1 MTAIIAFVLQ
11 KRAQNIKWIEKA
23 GVGVGLYGM
32 GNKGAVGLRIG
43 YGTNNGDM
51 ELSAVAAHL
60 APMENA
66 LEQRN
71 KDWEDICRRLVFTPV
86 NEGAVRSSRSS
97 QPLDEDNDD
106 RELLLPGDPDNAST
120 PSSGLYTTNSHIIL
134 AGDLNYR
141 TSPIKP
147 SLTDHHMF
155 PQPCRDQ
162 SNSRHYSNILK
173 EDQLS
178 RELKAQRTCH
188 GLVEAPIEFPPTY
201 KYSDRQRAIAEKDD
215 GVMWDWSK
223 HRWPSWCDRIL
234 YTQLPPWMLAKDAS
248 ISINVHGYTALPL
261 MSTSDHRPV
270 ALSLSIPAIP
280 LSPPD
285 HDGAEAEFRLS
296 PPFDIDLDWRNKRAA
311 ARRRELI
318 VGTAAFL
325 SLTWEGRIALLATII
340 GAFGGWWI
348 LRGLLVT

>member
-11 KRAQNIKWIEKA
+11 KQAQNIKWIETA

-43 YGTNNGDM
+43 YGTNNGDI

-66 LEQRN
+66 LERRN
-71 KDWEDICRRLVFTPV
+71 KDWGDICRRLMFTPV
-86 NEGAVRSSRSS
+86 NEGAVRGSRSTN
-97 QPLDEDNDD
+97 PLDEDNDD
-106 RELLLPGDPDNAST
+106 RDPLLQGDPDNAGT
-120 PSSGLYTTNSHIIL
+120 PSSGLYTSNSHIIL

-147 SLTDHHMF
+147 SPTDHHMF
-155 PQPCRDQ
+155 PQPCEDQ
-162 SNSRHYSNILK
+162 GNSRHYSNILK
-173 EDQLS
+173 KDQLS

-215 GVMWDWSK
+215 GVMWDWAK

-234 YTQLPPWMLAKDAS
+234 YTQIPSWMEAKDAS
-248 ISINVHGYTALPL
+248 VSITVHGYTALPL
-261 MSTSDHRPV
+261 ISTSDHRPV

-280 LSPPD
+280 ISPPD
-285 HDGAEAEFRLS
+285 HDGAGTEFRLS
-296 PPFDIDLDWRNKRAA
+296 PPFDIDPDWRNKRAA

-318 VGTAAFL
+318 VGLAAFL
-325 SLTWEGRIALLATII
+325 GLTWEGRIALLATII

-348 LRGLLVT
+348 IRGLLE